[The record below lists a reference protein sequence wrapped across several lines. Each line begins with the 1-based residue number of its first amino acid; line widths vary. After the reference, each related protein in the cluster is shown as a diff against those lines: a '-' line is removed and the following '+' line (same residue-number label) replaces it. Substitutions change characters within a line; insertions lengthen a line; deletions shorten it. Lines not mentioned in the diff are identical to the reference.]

1 MQRKKWISLLL
12 VMALLF
18 SSSVTVA
25 ATKPDT
31 EVTRVQ
37 EVTSLRETDSETYL
51 MSDGTYQCVVYAG
64 DKYYE
69 DSTGS
74 LQLIDNSIKLDAATA
89 LSAEKQYVN
98 TANAFDVSFT
108 EGSTPQISIGL
119 EGKSVTFSPL
129 SATGGNS
136 NIISTQKIDLSLG
149 KVNTC
154 DILNELACTGS
165 NTVTYSDVFYNTD
178 LVYVLDNAAL
188 KEYIILENENAP
200 NAFSFLF
207 SMDGLTMRTGEDT
220 AAFRDTAGKDVFAL
234 DSLFAIDSNGVQ
246 TEALTYTFTPFK
258 DTGKMIVTVTLDP
271 EYLAAEDRV
280 FPVVIDPTIT
290 VSSAQTAD
298 TFISEAYPN
307 NNYYLSEY
315 LRTGKDTTYGRMRS
329 YLKFNIPSSI
339 PSGGVTAASL
349 DMEKTSGAIPTVN
362 AYRCHYSWSSS
373 TLTWANRA
381 SSLLFDKSPVSQP
394 FSSAHV
400 WYTIDVTNI
409 VQKWVNGTEPNY
421 GFVVA
426 EDIETSTS
434 QWTVFYSSDAVSPHK
449 PELIITYT
457 TSVTPPVTP
466 ATPSVNLMLQY
477 DGAYALRYGGDAYS
491 RILRQ
496 ANEVKSFYQSRFGIT
511 VNVGTP
517 IAYTSYADTC
527 GAPYNQDCPHD
538 GDTGCVNSVFTGTG
552 EPTLSTFHH
561 KNIHNIC
568 LRIPVPTNTSSVK
581 MTFVGHETCEIIGG
595 FHFKNDVY
603 GLAYPG
609 RNVMT
614 VHNLMGED
622 SEKITAIHEFGHMFG
637 ALDHSGLSQTN
648 GYNPYCIYGAY
659 SEYDNVV
666 ENILICDA
674 CKNIIDTNKNRY
686 SG

>member
-234 DSLFAIDSNGVQ
+234 DSLFAIDSNGAQ

-271 EYLAAEDRV
+271 EYLAAADRA

-315 LRTGKDTTYGRMRS
+315 LRTGKDTTYGVRRT
-329 YLKFNIPSSI
+329 YIKFNIPSSVPQYSVI
-339 PSGGVTAASL
+339 SATL
-349 DMEKTSGAIPTVN
+349 DMERTSGVAPTTK
-362 AYRCHYSWSSS
+362 AYRCQYSWSSS
-373 TLTWANRA
+373 TITWANARDA
-381 SSLLFDKSPVSQP
+381 LVNGSPVSFP
-394 FSSAHV
+394 YSSANI
-400 WYTIDVTNI
+400 WYSINVSTIVK
-409 VQKWVNGTEPNY
+409 QWVNEGLPNY
-421 GFVVA
+421 GFVLA
-426 EDIETSTS
+426 DQTESSTS
-434 QWTVFYSSDAVSPHK
+434 HWTTFYSSDAVSPHK
-449 PELIITYT
+449 PELLITYGNPDFIYT
-457 TSVTPPVTP
+457 HYYDSTFSGKIYLLPTVVNNVSAAFDRQFNIEFVNNGSAIYDTSLIP
-466 ATPSVNLMLQY
+466 AHKDIVEVSNRLY
-477 DGAYALRYGGDAYS
+477 AYS
-491 RILRQ
+491 RQSNEKKVFWTDYPTTPTPTYCNHEKNSCVPIAAIAGVYQNRPVIHFMSFDEHNGSTSEYTVCMMLNLLHETAHTFGLDERYYIESHSGYGMQCVMESYPDNDTAASFYEKILR
-496 ANEVKSFYQSRFGIT
+496 
-511 VNVGTP
+511 
-517 IAYTSYADTC
+517 
-527 GAPYNQDCPHD
+527 
-538 GDTGCVNSVFTGTG
+538 G
-552 EPTLSTFHH
+552 ENAF
-561 KNIHNIC
+561 C
-568 LRIPVPTNTSSVK
+568 A
-581 MTFVGHETCEIIGG
+581 TCEADLGNTL
-595 FHFKNDVY
+595 FN
-603 GLAYPG
+603 
-609 RNVMT
+609 
-614 VHNLMGED
+614 
-622 SEKITAIHEFGHMFG
+622 
-637 ALDHSGLSQTN
+637 
-648 GYNPYCIYGAY
+648 
-659 SEYDNVV
+659 
-666 ENILICDA
+666 
-674 CKNIIDTNKNRY
+674 
-686 SG
+686 